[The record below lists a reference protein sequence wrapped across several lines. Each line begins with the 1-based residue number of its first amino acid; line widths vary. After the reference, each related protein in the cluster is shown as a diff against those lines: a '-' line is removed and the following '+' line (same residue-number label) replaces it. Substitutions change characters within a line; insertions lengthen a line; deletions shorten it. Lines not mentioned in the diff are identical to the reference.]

1 MINRLPFLLIMLI
14 CLISTIIVELLIS
27 LLLGIRNKRD
37 ILNIVLANCLTNP
50 LVVSITNIVNVYIG
64 YNESYIVLYILEL
77 LVVIVEGLLYKKYL
91 IYKKINPFIISLIL
105 NLCSYLFGLLIL

>member
-1 MINRLPFLLIMLI
+1 MINRLPFLLIMFI